1 MVMNYTPPK
10 VGEPEPQ
17 AAKTKRIDIPID
29 PYDEMLMRDIGE
41 AMRACAYKLEMW
53 AKLDREEREKRIMSV
68 AEIDHLNEQ
77 IRLFSETRGYYWR
90 AGRPKASRSLVTDQS
105 NPAPRLRLHSA
116 T

>member
-1 MVMNYTPPK
+1 MVMNYTPKP
-10 VGEPEPQ
+10 GEPEPR
-17 AAKTKRIDIPID
+17 AAKTKRIDIPIQ

-68 AEIDHLNEQ
+68 AEIDHLNDQ
-77 IRLFSETRGYYWR
+77 IRLFAETRGYYWR
-90 AGRPKASRSLVTDQS
+90 TGRPKASRSLVTGQS
-105 NPAPRLRLHSA
+105 DPAPRLRLHSA